1 MASVRTPLL
10 ETPVPADFSINDT
23 DRRLCPWL
31 IKYIKNY
38 WNELKARALNLPSI
52 LLLIYTVTVPMCN
65 FVAYNIANDITVVSG
80 NHSCMYPYPE
90 EEKIAKSVVFIVQN
104 VLSLFIPL
112 AGWIADTKI
121 GRDKAIYIG
130 LWLGWIGTLL
140 QSSSSCFQYN
150 SCGTLASVG
159 KYGLSSLALVCIIIS
174 VDLFYATVLV
184 YGMDQLMDAPSI
196 KVRAFIYWYVLVI
209 FLGGNIPSYVSFLPV
224 AKYHTGMLSISSIAF
239 GLFTLSLCLHF
250 KFHDRF
256 NNMVI
261 SNPYKMVYNVVKY
274 TIGNK
279 YPKNRSALTYWG
291 NEVPKRI
298 DFAKNKYGGPYSHED
313 VENVKTFFRIL
324 AVLAALSLFLMSSDP
339 FITGITHFVKQF
351 KDGENNNA
359 QFAVWCIGDS
369 TILLVVPLLEFVV
382 LPFFPKLEYF
392 LINPLKG
399 VGVAMICLIL
409 SIFSIFTIDYI
420 PPLMTLGHNQSHIDC
435 FLTWSPGDPTVN
447 ISYWFLLIPSIL
459 AGAADALSF
468 LCIFEFLCSQAPFCM
483 HGMLIGLFWF
493 LRGICIDISFGI
505 TQAFQ
510 YGHVINRS
518 SVLSCT
524 TWFTLLFGLIVII
537 GLIVYVLVA
546 RWYVLRVR
554 NDDLNLRTAI
564 EEHIEQQIIREE
576 EFLQTRDA
584 IDVIVDS
591 FEA

>member
-10 ETPVPADFSINDT
+10 ETPVPAVFSVKDT
-23 DRRLCPWL
+23 DKRLCLWL
-31 IKYIKNY
+31 FSYSKNY
-38 WNELKARALNLPSI
+38 WNELKAHALNLPSI
-52 LLLIYTVTVPMCN
+52 LLLIYTIPMIMSDV
-65 FVAYNIANDITVVSG
+65 VAYNIANDITVFPQNYWCTHRYSESEAIA
-80 NHSCMYPYPE
+80 NIAFFIEQNIPY
-90 EEKIAKSVVFIVQN
+90 
-104 VLSLFIPL
+104 LFIPL
-112 AGWIADTKI
+112 AGWVADTKI

-140 QSSSSCFQYN
+140 QSLSSCFQYS
-150 SCGTLASVG
+150 SCETVASVG
-159 KYGLSSLALVCIIIS
+159 RYGLSSSALVCLIIS
-174 VDLFYATVLV
+174 VDLLCATVLV

-196 KVRAFIYWYVLVI
+196 KVRAFIYWYVWVI
-209 FLGGNIPSYVSFLPV
+209 FLGGNISSYVTFLPFT
-224 AKYHTGMLSISSIAF
+224 KYHTGMLSISTIAF

-250 KFHDRF
+250 KFYDRF
-256 NNMVI
+256 DNIAI
-261 SNPYKMVYNVVKY
+261 SNPYKKVYDVVKY

-279 YPKNRSALTYWG
+279 YPKNRSALTYWE

-369 TILLVVPLLEFVV
+369 TILLIVPLLQFVI
-382 LPFFPKLEYF
+382 LPLFPKLEYF

-399 VGVAMICLIL
+399 LGVAIICLIL
-409 SIFSIFTIDYI
+409 SIFSMFTIDLI
-420 PPLMTLGHNQSHIDC
+420 PRLKTLGHNQSHIDC
-435 FLTWSPGDPTVN
+435 FLTWLPEDPTVN

-459 AGAADALSF
+459 AGAADVLSL
-468 LCIFEFLCSQAPFCM
+468 LCIFEFLCSQTPLGM

-493 LRGICIDISFGI
+493 LRAICIDISSGI
-505 TQAFQ
+505 TLAFRMN
-510 YGHVINRS
+510 GP

-524 TWFTLLFGLIVII
+524 TWFTLLFGLIAII

-546 RWYVLRVR
+546 HWYVLRVR
-554 NDDLNLRTAI
+554 DDELNLRTTI

-584 IDVIVDS
+584 YDVIIDS
-591 FEA
+591 FEE